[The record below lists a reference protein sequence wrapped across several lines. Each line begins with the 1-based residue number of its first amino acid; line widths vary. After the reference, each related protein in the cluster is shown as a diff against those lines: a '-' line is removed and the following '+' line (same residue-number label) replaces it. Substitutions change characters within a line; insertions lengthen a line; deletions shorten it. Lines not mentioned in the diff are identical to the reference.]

1 MGNTCVGPKLGNN
14 GFFQSVTAAVWKPR
28 QPGTLPAPNQE
39 KEASISNNN
48 KDNNPNNESS
58 VNSDSKGSGSTRS
71 DVQSTPPTP
80 IKIAGDEAKTTDP
93 QKPVNQE
100 VKTDNYSNTNTNNA
114 INNKPAEG
122 AKQNKPSHIK
132 RVSSVGLQV
141 ESVLQRKT
149 EILKEKYSLGRKLGQ
164 GQFGT
169 TFLCVEKGTNKEF
182 ACKSIAK
189 RKLTTQE
196 DVEDVRREIQIMH
209 HLAGHPNV
217 ISIVGAYED
226 AVAVHV
232 VMELCAGGELFDR
245 IIQRGHYTER
255 KAAELARL
263 IVGVVE
269 ACHSLGV
276 MHRDLKP
283 ENFLFVNE
291 QEESPLKT
299 IDFGLSVFF
308 RPGETFTDV
317 VGSPYY
323 VAPEVLRKN
332 YGPECDVW
340 SAGVIIYIL
349 LSGVPPF
356 WDETEQGI
364 FEQVLKGELDFVS
377 EPWPSISDSA
387 KDLVKRMLVRDPKK
401 RPTAHQVLCH
411 PWVQVGG
418 VAPDK
423 PLDSA
428 VLTRLKQFSAMNK
441 LKKIAIRV
449 IAESLSEE
457 EIAGLKEMFKM
468 IDVDNSGQITLEEL
482 KKGLERVGA
491 NLKDSEI
498 VGLMQAADVDNSG
511 TIDYGEFVAAMLHL
525 NKVQRED
532 HMYAAFSY
540 FDKDGSGYITKDE
553 LQQACEQFGLGDV
566 HIDEIIR
573 EVDKD
578 NDGLID
584 YSEFVAMMQDTGF
597 GNKGLHNSIS
607 MGLKGAL
614 RSGNP

>member
-1 MGNTCVGPKLGNN
+1 MGNTCSGPNLGGS
-14 GFFQSVTAAVWKPR
+14 GFLGSVSAAIWRNRPLQDR
-28 QPGTLPAPNQE
+28 LPAPSAGDTSSQNTVNSSSDGN
-39 KEASISNNN
+39 KGSNPPPP
-48 KDNNPNNESS
+48 NNPAP
-58 VNSDSKGSGSTRS
+58 
-71 DVQSTPPTP
+71 VQSTPPEP
-80 IKIAGDEAKTTDP
+80 MKIPSSQEPRGVASQEPGGVASQEPRRVVVEPERPAKPAEEAKP
-93 QKPVNQE
+93 QKP
-100 VKTDNYSNTNTNNA
+100 T
-114 INNKPAEG
+114 
-122 AKQNKPSHIK
+122 HMK
-132 RVSSVGLQV
+132 RISSAGLQV
-141 ESVLQRKT
+141 ESVLGRKT
-149 EILKEKYSLGRKLGQ
+149 GNLKDIYSLGRKLGQ

-169 TFLCVEKGTNKEF
+169 TFLCIEKATGKEF
-182 ACKSIAK
+182 ACKTIAK

-209 HLAGHPNV
+209 HMAGHPNV
-217 ISIVGAYED
+217 VSIVDAYED
-226 AVAVHV
+226 AMAVHL

-255 KAAELARL
+255 KAAELARV

-283 ENFLFVNE
+283 ENFLFVNHE
-291 QEESPLKT
+291 EESVIKT
-299 IDFGLSVFF
+299 IDFGLSMFF

-323 VAPEVLRKN
+323 VAPEVLRKH

-364 FEQVLKGELDFVS
+364 FEQVLKGELDFMS
-377 EPWPSISDSA
+377 EPWPSISESA
-387 KDLVKRMLVRDPKK
+387 KDLVRRMLVRDPKK
-401 RPTAHQVLCH
+401 RLIAHEVLSH
-411 PWVQVGG
+411 PWVQVNG

-428 VLTRLKQFSAMNK
+428 VLSRLKQFSAMDK

-449 IAESLSEE
+449 MAEILSEE

-468 IDVDNSGQITLEEL
+468 IDTDNSGHITLEEL
-482 KKGLERVGA
+482 KIGLEKVGA
-491 NLKDSEI
+491 MVKDSEI
-498 VGLMQAADVDNSG
+498 NNLMKAADIDNSG

-532 HMYAAFSY
+532 HLHAAFSY
-540 FDKDGSGYITKDE
+540 FDEDGSGYITKDE
-553 LQQACEQFGLGDV
+553 LQQACKKFGLED
-566 HIDEIIR
+566 IQLEELMN
-573 EVDKD
+573 EVDQD
-578 NDGLID
+578 NDGRID
-584 YSEFVAMMQDTGF
+584 YSEFVAMMQDSGF
-597 GNKGLHNSIS
+597 DKKAHL
-607 MGLKGAL
+607 
-614 RSGNP
+614 

>member
-1 MGNTCVGPKLGNN
+1 MGNNCVGPNLSSN
-14 GFFQSVTAAVWKPR
+14 GFLQSVTAAVWRTRPPEDRLPPPSKEENSSNGDESKKSEGSKKGSDKDNASIQNTPPETVEIPN
-28 QPGTLPAPNQE
+28 QTLPKLMDHE
-39 KEASISNNN
+39 KSI
-48 KDNNPNNESS
+48 KPEM
-58 VNSDSKGSGSTRS
+58 R
-71 DVQSTPPTP
+71 DV
-80 IKIAGDEAKTTDP
+80 
-93 QKPVNQE
+93 
-100 VKTDNYSNTNTNNA
+100 A
-114 INNKPAEG
+114 INKPAEDP
-122 AKQNKPSHIK
+122 KPKKPNNVK
-132 RVSSVGLQV
+132 RSTSAGLQT
-141 ESVLQRKT
+141 ESVLGRKT
-149 EILKEKYSLGRKLGQ
+149 GNLKEIYSLGRRLGQ

-169 TFLCVEKGTNKEF
+169 TFLCIEKATGKEF

-189 RKLTTQE
+189 RKLTAHE

-209 HLAGHPNV
+209 HLEGHPNV
-217 ISIVGAYED
+217 IKILDAYED

-283 ENFLFVNE
+283 ENFLFVS
-291 QEESPLKT
+291 QDEEAPLKT

-308 RPGETFTDV
+308 RPGETFSDV

-323 VAPEVLRKN
+323 VAPEVLKKH
-332 YGPECDVW
+332 YGRECDVW

-364 FEQVLKGELDFVS
+364 FEQVLRGELDFIS
-377 EPWPSISDSA
+377 EPWPNISESA
-387 KDLVKRMLVRDPKK
+387 KDLVRRMLVRDPKK
-401 RPTAHQVLCH
+401 RMTAHEVLCH
-411 PWVQVGG
+411 PWVQVDGI
-418 VAPDK
+418 APDK

-428 VLTRLKQFSAMNK
+428 VLSRLKQFSAMNK
-441 LKKIAIRV
+441 IKRIAIRV

-468 IDVDNSGQITLEEL
+468 IDADNSGQITLEEL

-498 VGLMQAADVDNSG
+498 IGLMQAADIDNSG
-511 TIDYGEFVAAMLHL
+511 TIDYGEFIAAMLHL
-525 NKVQRED
+525 NKIDKKD
-532 HMYAAFSY
+532 HLFSAFSY
-540 FDKDGSGYITKDE
+540 FDKDGSGYITQDE
-553 LQQACEQFGLGDV
+553 LQQACDQFGLGD
-566 HIDEIIR
+566 IQLADLIR
-573 EVDKD
+573 EVDQD
-578 NDGLID
+578 NDGRID
-584 YSEFVAMMQDTGF
+584 YSEFVDMMQDTRWSDRTT
-597 GNKGLHNSIS
+597 K
-607 MGLKGAL
+607 
-614 RSGNP
+614 

>member
-1 MGNTCVGPKLGNN
+1 MGNSCVGPNLNAN
-14 GFFQSVTAAVWKPR
+14 GFLQSVSAAVWRTRPPEDR
-28 QPGTLPAPNQE
+28 LPP
-39 KEASISNNN
+39 S
-48 KDNNPNNESS
+48 KDENSGKSTKTEESKQ
-58 VNSDSKGSGSTRS
+58 SDRSKG
-71 DVQSTPPTP
+71 DVSAMPVQRTPPEP
-80 IKIAGDEAKTTDP
+80 VKIGTELPKPSEEEKPSRPEEGQKGTDGG
-93 QKPVNQE
+93 KP
-100 VKTDNYSNTNTNNA
+100 K
-114 INNKPAEG
+114 
-122 AKQNKPSHIK
+122 KPSHMK
-132 RVSSVGLQV
+132 RMSSAGLQT
-141 ESVLQRKT
+141 ESVLGRKT
-149 EILKEKYSLGRKLGQ
+149 ENLKEIYTLGRKLGQ

-169 TFLCVEKGTNKEF
+169 TFLCLEKGTQTEF

-217 ISIVGAYED
+217 IQIVGAYED
-226 AVAVHV
+226 AVSVHV

-283 ENFLFVNE
+283 ENFLFINQE
-291 QEESPLKT
+291 EESPLKT

-323 VAPEVLRKN
+323 VAPEVLRKH

-364 FEQVLKGELDFVS
+364 FEQVLKGELDFLS
-377 EPWPSISDSA
+377 EPWPSISESA
-387 KDLVKRMLVRDPKK
+387 KDLVRRMLVRDPKK
-401 RPTAHQVLCH
+401 RMTAHEVLCH
-411 PWVQVGG
+411 PWVQVDG

-428 VLTRLKQFSAMNK
+428 VLSRLKQFSAMNK

-449 IAESLSEE
+449 IAESLSED
-457 EIAGLKEMFKM
+457 EIAGMKEMFKM
-468 IDVDNSGQITLEEL
+468 IDTDNSGQITLEEL
-482 KKGLERVGA
+482 KNGLERVGA

-498 VGLMQAADVDNSG
+498 TRLMQAADVDNSG
-511 TIDYGEFVAAMLHL
+511 TIDYGEFIAGW
-525 NKVQRED
+525 Q
-532 HMYAAFSY
+532 
-540 FDKDGSGYITKDE
+540 
-553 LQQACEQFGLGDV
+553 
-566 HIDEIIR
+566 
-573 EVDKD
+573 
-578 NDGLID
+578 
-584 YSEFVAMMQDTGF
+584 
-597 GNKGLHNSIS
+597 
-607 MGLKGAL
+607 L
-614 RSGNP
+614 RKSHPTCPG